1 MTVMPKELSEVVKSD
16 KFHFK
21 EILDCQHEAI
31 LLQSAILIRKT
42 KLNYQLAVYGE
53 IPFSLSL
60 FFIGMETSFGNSKF
74 I

>member
-42 KLNYQLAVYGE
+42 KLNYQLAVYSE

-60 FFIGMETSFGNSKF
+60 SFIGMETSFGNSKF

>member
-60 FFIGMETSFGNSKF
+60 SFIGMETSFGNSKF